1 MTKNIQ
7 SGGMFGEND
16 LNDMWTQG
24 GIPEYDIGSKIE
36 KVIVTAPQNTLPGEE
51 TTLPGEEKTLTREE
65 QQVINDLKTNFKKI
79 EQIPDTQKEE
89 TLKEKTITK
98 EATSTIFN
106 ILKKFTGG
114 SSKDFYTFGYY
125 DTNNHK
131 SINIKDGDFTQLDK
145 EIGTENM
152 FTLTIRYRT
161 QSWEKIVNRYVT
173 AIPWIV
179 VGRLVSRMID
189 NRSDRC
195 GATGLHCIYFE
206 EGIGLFNMISQHIK
220 KSHIPTG
227 TISFAEEMMVQTFVK
242 KPFSDNLEA
251 NIEANIKNNKEKIES
266 LNTKIDVLVRGYAQ
280 PIKGGGRKKSRSS
293 SKFKKKNRI
302 QRKHIIS
309 KKNNF

>member
-7 SGGMFGEND
+7 SGGAAFGINNYD
-16 LNDMWTQG
+16 DIWTQG

-36 KVIVTAPQNTLPGEE
+36 KVIKTAPQNTLPGEE
-51 TTLPGEEKTLTREE
+51 NTGEEKTLTGEE
-65 QQVINDLKTNFKKI
+65 QQVINGLKTNFKKI
-79 EQIPDTQKEE
+79 EHIPDTQKEE
-89 TLKEKTITK
+89 SLKKETITK
-98 EATSTIFN
+98 EATSIIFN

-173 AIPWIV
+173 VIPWIV

-189 NRSDRC
+189 NTSDRC

-251 NIEANIKNNKEKIES
+251 NIKANKDEIIS
-266 LNTKIDVLVRGYAQ
+266 LQTKINVLVTICNN
-280 PIKGGGRKKSRSS
+280 PIHKGGGRKKSRSS